1 MQFKDRS
8 DDLLMFLELLQNRKY
23 CRDTLFEETVQ
34 VLGLRSHTVDH
45 PQYFAIGYDHFQVS

>member
-34 VLGLRSHTVDH
+34 VLGLRSTHSGSSTVFCH
-45 PQYFAIGYDHFQVS
+45 WL